1 MSDPHSFSASLGVFV
16 ALALRF
22 DYSLYTRK
30 YPDRPILPSQGFPKP
45 YFYTTLAAYVSGL
58 LTTIGVMHVFQAAQP
73 ALLYLSPACGTSP
86 SLRPGYHHSTTL
98 TFPSHITVGAVSL
111 AALFRS
117 ETATL
122 WAWADGED
130 DELEDLVLKAKK
142 AGSTSP
148 SKLKSV
154 ANGVSE
160 RVGTLTKNLAT
171 GIGEDGDEEMGEVL
185 EMEREEDQVVEEA
198 RDRFTPTRA
207 GLRSSNRQ

>member
-1 MSDPHSFSASLGVFV
+1 MPDPRSFFSSLGVFV

-30 YPDRPILPSQGFPKP
+30 HPDRPILPSQGFPKP
-45 YFYTTLAAYVSGL
+45 YFYTTLAAYVGGL

-86 SLRPGYHHSTTL
+86 SLRPGYHHPTTL
-98 TFPSHITVGAVSL
+98 TCPSHITVGAVSL

-117 ETATL
+117 ETAIL

-142 AGSTSP
+142 AGSASP
-148 SKLKSV
+148 SKPKSV

-160 RVGTLTKNLAT
+160 KVETLTKYLAT
-171 GIGEDGDEEMGEVL
+171 GFGEDGDEELGEVL
-185 EMEREEDQVVEEA
+185 EMEREEDQVVEVEEEKRKPEVA
-198 RDRFTPTRA
+198 SRLE
-207 GLRSSNRQ
+207 GQV